1 MALMVMDGR
10 EGICYINSLQC
21 NNDVFV
27 HLHRCC
33 SDFLVQELELETP
46 PVWSVVLQD
55 LIIISTVEYNCGGSY
70 CPYVPQVLSS
80 VIVTIISLACGF
92 PIDVLF
98 F

>member
-1 MALMVMDGR
+1 MESQLLLMALMVMDGR

-46 PVWSVVLQD
+46 PV
-55 LIIISTVEYNCGGSY
+55 
-70 CPYVPQVLSS
+70 
-80 VIVTIISLACGF
+80 
-92 PIDVLF
+92 
-98 F
+98 